1 MRFAIISDIHGNLP
15 ALDAVLEDAEEN
27 GADSY
32 IFVGDYCLSNPY
44 PNECITRI
52 RELNNKYVIR
62 GNEERYLENLVGK
75 DQSTWTDGQ
84 MQISYWNYQNISR
97 DNLEYILSLPTRLSL
112 LIGDVTLQI
121 AHSSEEFIGDA
132 EGRIFGPA
140 KVAKRYQ
147 DRLITS
153 ETFGGDIRKC
163 LVEDA
168 AFRNAWEVLAD
179 GVYIFG
185 HTHLQWSYQSKD
197 GRKVLLNPGSCGL
210 PLDCV
215 EGGMPY
221 TLLDISDMGDI
232 TVEERR
238 VPFDRKAYLECF
250 RESDQFAKAN
260 VWSKVI
266 LKELKTAREHLTFF
280 LQNVEKYAVEI
291 GDNQRPFSVPTWEQ
305 GFARWQE
312 SCRECDF
319 AEELP

>member
-97 DNLEYILSLPTRLSL
+97 DNLEYILSLPIRLSL
-112 LIGDVTLQI
+112 LIGDATLQI

-132 EGRIFGPA
+132 E
-140 KVAKRYQ
+140 
-147 DRLITS
+147 
-153 ETFGGDIRKC
+153 
-163 LVEDA
+163 
-168 AFRNAWEVLAD
+168 
-179 GVYIFG
+179 
-185 HTHLQWSYQSKD
+185 

-238 VPFDRKAYLECF
+238 VPFDRKAYLEGF

-280 LQNVEKYAVEI
+280 LQDVEKYAVEI

-319 AEELP
+319 AEKLP

>member
-1 MRFAIISDIHGNLP
+1 MRFAVVSDIHGNLP
-15 ALDAVLEDAEEN
+15 ALNAVLADAEEN
-27 GADSY
+27 GAESY

-44 PNECITRI
+44 PDECITRI
-52 RELNNKYVIR
+52 RELDSKYVIR

-84 MQISYWNYQNISR
+84 MQISYWNYQNISP
-97 DNLEYILSLPTRLSL
+97 DNLEYILSLPTKLSVSV
-112 LIGDVTLQI
+112 GDVTLRM
-121 AHSSEEFIGDA
+121 AHSSEEFIEDA
-132 EGRIFGPA
+132 EGRLFGPA

-147 DRLITS
+147 DSFITA
-153 ETFGGDIRKC
+153 ETFREDIRKC
-163 LVEDA
+163 LNADVP
-168 AFRNAWEVLAD
+168 FLNAWAALAD

-221 TLLDISDMGDI
+221 TLLDISDKETV

-238 VPFDRKAYLECF
+238 VPFDMKNYLESF
-250 RESDQFAKAN
+250 KASDQFAKAN

-266 LKELKTAREHLTFF
+266 MKELQAAREHLTFF
-280 LQNVEKYAVEI
+280 LQDVERYADEI
-291 GDNQRPFSVPTWEQ
+291 GDKQRPFSVLTWEQ
-305 GFARWQE
+305 GFARWQGR
-312 SCRECDF
+312 CKECDF
-319 AEELP
+319 MEELP